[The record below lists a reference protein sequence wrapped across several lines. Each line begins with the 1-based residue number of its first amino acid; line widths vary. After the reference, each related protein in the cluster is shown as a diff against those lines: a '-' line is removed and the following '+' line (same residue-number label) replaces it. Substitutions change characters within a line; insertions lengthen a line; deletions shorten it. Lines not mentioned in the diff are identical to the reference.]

1 LSLRSSAQLR
11 PCRDLDLDPRHSQQI
26 CLSNTGIEHLLK
38 SFKLF
43 WGYYSNKHLHV
54 PLVCPYMPSSHCTLY
69 YTLNF
74 VIFQSTHETPGPKFC
89 SHVPWKAVAT
99 SMLTAQPNKKNS
111 HHPPSKPHLRAQT
124 PSTCTNPTYVHKPT
138 YMHKPHLRAQTP
150 PTCTNPTYM
159 HKPHLHAQTPPTC
172 TNPIYMHKPHLRA
185 QTPPTCTNPTY
196 MHKPHLRAQTPSTC
210 TNPTYVHSSNLRSVV
225 LTEIRGC
232 KFFTSDLVATSTR
245 RSSKQDG
252 YQSPSIP

>member
-1 LSLRSSAQLR
+1 MSLRSSAQLR

-124 PSTCTNPTYVHKPT
+124 PSTCTNPTYVH
-138 YMHKPHLRAQTP
+138 
-150 PTCTNPTYM
+150 
-159 HKPHLHAQTPPTC
+159 
-172 TNPIYMHKPHLRA
+172 
-185 QTPPTCTNPTY
+185 
-196 MHKPHLRAQTPSTC
+196 
-210 TNPTYVHSSNLRSVV
+210 SSNLRSVV